1 MPRAIRICKITKA
14 QRLRRQFLVV
24 VVETAEVAVET
35 AIEAEEATET
45 EDAVEIAIEAE
56 AVTAASA
63 VATEIEASEIA
74 ETAAE
79 IEIEIRETELRE
91 LNRTIRAIEPKRQIR
106 SRRRIRVMSP
116 TPDSVR
122 DAKVQ

>member
-1 MPRAIRICKITKA
+1 M
-14 QRLRRQFLVV
+14 V
-24 VVETAEVAVET
+24 VVETAVAVVVIV
-35 AIEAEEATET
+35 IEAEAATET

-56 AVTAASA
+56 AVTEAASA
-63 VATEIEASEIA
+63 VATGIEA
-74 ETAAE
+74 TAAE

-91 LNRTIRAIEPKRQIR
+91 LNRTIRAIEPRRRIR
-106 SRRRIRVMSP
+106 FRRRIRVMSP